1 MSDIHLMYSKNEA
14 EKKSHTWIKL
24 QSLIY
29 KRVQSSALL
38 ATFTPSNKKRLH
50 HVHNMSKACAQRLLH
65 VPSFQAEGKL
75 AEPRNSLWLSLLK
88 WLRSV
93 QHYSSQLSFP
103 EGSNEIVS
111 CCCVVWDSDGNV
123 TWVRWGTN
131 IFILRLIFQ
140 TNTDAEL
147 TLQVFQHGKEIL
159 KRGSTNYLTGCLRN
173 F

>member
-1 MSDIHLMYSKNEA
+1 
-14 EKKSHTWIKL
+14 
-24 QSLIY
+24 
-29 KRVQSSALL
+29 
-38 ATFTPSNKKRLH
+38 
-50 HVHNMSKACAQRLLH
+50 MSKACAQRLLH
-65 VPSFQAEGKL
+65 VPSLQAEGKL

-123 TWVRWGTN
+123 AWVRRGTN
-131 IFILRLIFQ
+131 IFILRRIFQ

-147 TLQVFQHGKEIL
+147 TLQVFQHRKEIL
-159 KRGSTNYLTGCLRN
+159 KAHFLTHSSNGFDPLSLSKFYCNAFEDVLDVIARLLEVI
-173 F
+173 FLHITAHRDTRTYSKQSQ